1 MVRRLSVLAVLL
13 TACSVGEVPPN
24 GDPGPG
30 VDGSINSG
38 GEASFQMIV
47 APKVTECVGCH
58 AGLTPPNL
66 SSFGELE
73 AKYKQGPGATN
84 ILVTKGGLTGG
95 IHQGLPYLTDPE
107 QAEVA
112 AWIDSL

>member
-24 GDPGPG
+24 GTPG

-66 SSFGELE
+66 NSFADLE

-84 ILVTKGGLTGG
+84 ILVTKGSLTGG
-95 IHQGLPYLTDPE
+95 THQGIPYLTAAE
-107 QAEVA
+107 QSEVA